1 MEHKRAVNINVMKF
15 ITKMNEAKQ
24 QVAETMA
31 EKSTLLMR
39 HQPPPVDVHAMCDAF
54 ETGDLRW
61 SVHRMEME

>member
-1 MEHKRAVNINVMKF
+1 MKF

-54 ETGDLRW
+54 KTGDLRW